1 MMRNIFKI
9 ILNQIIHNLNKII
22 LFVGIFIFLG
32 GFITRYLGLHQ
43 LLPVP
48 RPDGVVYITTL
59 IGMLLIYVGS
69 FKPTK
74 EMLILA
80 NDERHNTI
88 QNASMAVGYLVLI
101 ILLVPVFFALIFMG
115 YVNDVVCLSVLG
127 SVSIAFITQLVTAHY
142 LEKKM

>member
-1 MMRNIFKI
+1 MRNIFKI
-9 ILNQIIHNLNKII
+9 ILNQIIRNLNKII

-48 RPDGVVYITTL
+48 RPDGVVYVTTM
-59 IGMLLIYVGS
+59 IGILFFVGS
-69 FKPTK
+69 VKPTQ
-74 EMLILA
+74 EQLILA

-101 ILLVPVFFALIFMG
+101 ILLAPIFLALAFMG
-115 YVNDVVCLSVLG
+115 YVNDVACLTVLG
-127 SVSIAFITQLVTAHY
+127 IIGIAFITQLVTAHY